1 MLFIGRESVVNF
13 WMVLI
18 MKNYY
23 LYILGGQDYG
33 PIFIESVQDL
43 VGRIRAHKRGHL
55 SVEAHRI
62 DRLLYIEKFDSKQ
75 AAEARVS
82 ALQNA
87 SRTWVD
93 ALIERSNPEWLDL
106 AAIPIG
112 GRKIAA

>member
-1 MLFIGRESVVNF
+1 
-13 WMVLI
+13 

-43 VGRIRAHKRGHL
+43 VGRIHAHKRGYL

-62 DRLLYIEKFDSKQ
+62 DRLLYVEKHTSK
-75 AAEARVS
+75 AAANARVK
-82 ALQNA
+82 ALQSA

-93 ALIERSNPEWLDL
+93 ALIERQNPDWVDL
-106 AAIPIG
+106 AVTNPG
-112 GRKIAA
+112 PNKLAA

>member
-1 MLFIGRESVVNF
+1 
-13 WMVLI
+13 

-62 DRLLYIEKFDSKQ
+62 DRLLYVEKHSSKR
-75 AAEARVS
+75 AAEDRVQ
-82 ALQNA
+82 ALQTA
-87 SRTWVD
+87 SRTWID
-93 ALIERSNPEWLDL
+93 ALIERQNPNWVDL
-106 AAIPIG
+106 AISHPG
-112 GRKIAA
+112 PGKLAA